1 MLLFEHVAFGILQ
14 SHGLRRFRN
23 AGAVSVGVVAAVV
36 GDLPVLFTGG
46 PGTIDYLAHRV
57 AANSIVLA
65 PLWSLVPVAAV
76 WCALRGR
83 LRNSLGQLYLLS
95 LFAYCGHIFLDWV
108 TPYGTQLF
116 YPFGGRV
123 YSGDFFNS
131 FDPFLTT
138 VSIAII
144 VVFIKGAIRRT
155 GRKLLSTRALLIFA
169 GLYVLYAGATG
180 IHRHVASR
188 AYRDHVT
195 GRYPAARYVTTVP
208 RSFWRWKGVGETD
221 RHYIVTVRSSGK
233 IVDRQY
239 LRTLEVPQQVSTDAY
254 YVKFLDYARFPVAVL
269 GEREVSVM
277 NLIYAPGSY
286 RLILKLDDKG
296 NVRLREVT
304 GFDPFDRG
312 L

>member
-1 MLLFEHVAFGILQ
+1 MLLFDHVAFGILQ
-14 SHGLRRFRN
+14 SHGFRRFRN
-23 AGAVSVGVVAAVV
+23 AGGVSVGIVAAVLP
-36 GDLPVLFTGG
+36 DLPVLFTGG
-46 PGTIDYLAHRV
+46 PGTIGYLAHRV

-65 PLWSLVPVAAV
+65 PLWGLVPVAAV

-83 LRNSLGQLYLLS
+83 FRNSLGELYLLS
-95 LFAYCGHIFLDWV
+95 LFAYCGHIFLDWI

-123 YSGDFFNS
+123 YSGDFFS
-131 FDPFLTT
+131 SVDPLLMML
-138 VSIAII
+138 SIAII

-208 RSFWRWKGVGETD
+208 RSFWRWKGIAETD
-221 RHYIVTVRSSGK
+221 RHYIVTVRRSGE
-233 IVDRQY
+233 IVDKQY
-239 LRTLEVPQQVSTDAY
+239 PRTLDLPQQVSTDAH
-254 YVKFLDYARFPVAVL
+254 YVSFLNYARFPVTVL
-269 GEREVSVM
+269 GEGEVSVT

-296 NVRLREVT
+296 NVRLREMT